1 MYTVMNRIP
10 VPAESAAAFEER
22 FVGSMRE
29 TLPGVAGLLGARLLR
44 PAQPGDEYVAV
55 MEFTDREAFTA
66 WMRSPAFHAAHGP
79 DTQGMG
85 GSVEMFETVAA
96 VGA

>member
-44 PAQPGDEYVAV
+44 P
-55 MEFTDREAFTA
+55 
-66 WMRSPAFHAAHGP
+66 RSRG
-79 DTQGMG
+79 T
-85 GSVEMFETVAA
+85 STWR
-96 VGA
+96 